1 MARITRITG
10 GLILLVA
17 GLVMMV
23 LPGPGIL
30 TIAAALAVL
39 AKDIPAAGRLRD
51 WLKAKLLSRSSP
63 TKS

>member
-1 MARITRITG
+1 MARITRIAG

-17 GLVMMV
+17 GLSMLV

-51 WLKAKLLSRSSP
+51 WLKAKFLGRSST